1 MIWRRK
7 LLTPAT
13 FVIIIMKIFPGHT
26 LRCYPAEYQI
36 GNECCPM
43 CPAGSRVKTD
53 CSEFRSTSCLS
64 CLHGTFMDKPTG
76 LKECFPCTN
85 CDEVHYPAERC
96 HSHQEILFPSKDV
109 HGLQQCLDLGLKVKT
124 SCTTTSD
131 TVCEPLEGFY
141 CIDPIGNNCAAAR
154 KHRICHPGQYIKQTG
169 TAFTDTV
176 CSDCS
181 TGTFSDGT
189 FTSCQPHFQCESINL
204 QLIKPGNAS
213 TDAECGR
220 KSSNVSAA
228 VSIPSV
234 LPFLL
239 ICGGIVFFFL
249 FRKKEMCFRQ
259 GEDDRE

>member
-109 HGLQQCLDLGLKVKT
+109 HGLQQCL
-124 SCTTTSD
+124 
-131 TVCEPLEGFY
+131 GFSMTLV
-141 CIDPIGNNCAAAR
+141 
-154 KHRICHPGQYIKQTG
+154 HP
-169 TAFTDTV
+169 
-176 CSDCS
+176 
-181 TGTFSDGT
+181 
-189 FTSCQPHFQCESINL
+189 L
-204 QLIKPGNAS
+204 QL
-213 TDAECGR
+213 
-220 KSSNVSAA
+220 
-228 VSIPSV
+228 
-234 LPFLL
+234 
-239 ICGGIVFFFL
+239 
-249 FRKKEMCFRQ
+249 
-259 GEDDRE
+259 